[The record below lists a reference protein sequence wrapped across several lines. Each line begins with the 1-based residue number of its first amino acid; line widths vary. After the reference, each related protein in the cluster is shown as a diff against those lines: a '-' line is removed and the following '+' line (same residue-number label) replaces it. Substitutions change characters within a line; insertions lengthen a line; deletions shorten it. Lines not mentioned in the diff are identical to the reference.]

1 MHLLPMN
8 GARPADSMRYPFLHR
23 RAMVC
28 VKVAHASRKIDKR
41 VSSLR
46 SGNNQTIRTEIHPAW
61 KRQIKSDS
69 SPNIMSTSF
78 TSEGLM
84 TCQAVHVLHV
94 RTTRR
99 VVLLLQGQ

>member
-1 MHLLPMN
+1 MALDRRTVCDTQFYTGPRWYVLKLH
-8 GARPADSMRYPFLHR
+8 MRD
-23 RAMVC
+23 
-28 VKVAHASRKIDKR
+28 RKIDKR